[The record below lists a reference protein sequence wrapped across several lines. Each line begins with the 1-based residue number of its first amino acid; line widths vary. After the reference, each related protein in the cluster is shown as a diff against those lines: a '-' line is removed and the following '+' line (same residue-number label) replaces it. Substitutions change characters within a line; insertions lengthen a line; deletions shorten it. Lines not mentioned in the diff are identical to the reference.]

1 MNDLPLPVCAD
12 CVAFRADAP
21 DPQGVIIGVC
31 RLRPELGRIP
41 ERLTTCHML
50 QLRQSR
56 IGLVRQPVMEEA
68 AAPARS
74 RTRRADPDLNES
86 AYSDRPT
93 LTNPT
98 LGNTQGEITV
108 DRNGLKQVLRELL
121 EEETLYGY
129 PQMGKRWQGGTVVL
143 KPADP
148 GLQSKEVPLESL
160 FHKIV
165 MIRDRLRV
173 LEAKL
178 NAHDKLAEVE
188 KVELQGYITK
198 AYGSLTTFNLLFA
211 DKDDCFSSKE
221 GE

>member
-1 MNDLPLPVCAD
+1 MNDLPLPVCSD

-21 DPQGVIIGVC
+21 DPQGVIIGAC
-31 RLRPELGRIP
+31 RLRPELGKIP
-41 ERLTTCHML
+41 ERLTACHML

-56 IGLVRQPVMEEA
+56 VGLVRQPVLEDA
-68 AAPARS
+68 TPARPRPR
-74 RTRRADPDLNES
+74 RTDLGVKENAVPDC
-86 AYSDRPT
+86 AT
-93 LTNPT
+93 LTHPT

-129 PQMGKRWQGGTVVL
+129 PQMGKRWQGGTMVI

-178 NAHDKLAEVE
+178 NAHDKLAEAE

-211 DKDDCFSSKE
+211 DKDDGFSSKE
-221 GE
+221 TD